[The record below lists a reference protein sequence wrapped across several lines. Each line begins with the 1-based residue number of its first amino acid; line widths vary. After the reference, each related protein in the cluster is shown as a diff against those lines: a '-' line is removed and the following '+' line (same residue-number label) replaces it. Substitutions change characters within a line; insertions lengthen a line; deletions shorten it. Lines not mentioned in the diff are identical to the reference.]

1 MSSLTDC
8 FSCEC
13 LIDASESQCPF
24 CGAAQRNATAP
35 SWLAVGITLGLT
47 FGFVTVS
54 CAGDDGTTTAEATST
69 ATTMM
74 STSTVGTSTTN
85 VNMTNDSSNADAV
98 TYGGP
103 DSVSDTDWGT
113 TTTTSD
119 PTTTT
124 TEGTSTSTT
133 TEGTSTS
140 TTTNDSGNAD
150 AVTYGGPDSLTDT
163 DWTGSDSG

>member
-24 CGAAQRNATAP
+24 CGATQRNATAP
-35 SWLAVGITLGLT
+35 SWLGVGIMLSLT

-54 CAGDDGTTTAEATST
+54 CAGDDGETTAEATST

-85 VNMTNDSSNADAV
+85 VNTTDDSSNADAV

-103 DSVSDTDWGT
+103 DSVSDSDWGT

-124 TEGTSTSTT
+124 EDTSTST

-140 TTTNDSGNAD
+140 TTDDSGNAD
-150 AVTYGGPDSLTDT
+150 AVTYGGPDSLTDS